1 MFRINHIKH
10 RVFIF
15 ICFLPVTTPIAA
27 QKNAS
32 DYSVKRPVLAIQFLL
47 NDFKTAEQVRKY
59 SIGNVLN
66 HNNWSRMA
74 EMDAGLG
81 LNYLQGLTTHMDI
94 SARLD
99 ITSLDYFFRSK
110 PMQGYDNA
118 LVETD
123 ASLRVKMLPDKYFLV
138 PYLTAGAGLSV
149 YKNNIGAYLPLGMGI
164 QLNLG
169 KGDAFV
175 FSDIQYR
182 VPLTANTNFHFN
194 YAVGVAAA
202 LVERKEKALLLP
214 IN

>member
-15 ICFLPVTTPIAA
+15 ICFLPVTTYIIA
-27 QKNAS
+27 QKNVAK
-32 DYSVKRPVLAIQFLL
+32 DAVKRPVLAIQFLL
-47 NDFKTAEQVRKY
+47 NDFKTADRVRKY

-81 LNYLQGLTTHMDI
+81 LNYLQGLGPHVDI

-99 ITSLDYFFRSK
+99 ITSLDYLFRTK
-110 PMQGYDNA
+110 PLQGYDNA

-123 ASLRVKMLPDKYFLV
+123 ASLRVKLLPDKYLLV

-149 YKNNIGAYLPLGMGI
+149 YKKNVGAYLPLGMGI

-169 KGDAFV
+169 KGDAFI

-202 LVERKEKALLLP
+202 LVERKQTVVILP
-214 IN
+214 VN